1 MRRHLSRPLRWVL
14 VALAFSAL
22 LADCTVGPQDQ
33 PVPVEVPHVTRRATT
48 PISATGVPLT
58 MQAYLLRGDRLVR
71 VERIVP
77 AGKGIEPALS
87 ALALPLSRDEV
98 AQGLRT
104 ALPITTSPMRGR
116 LTESGV
122 ALIGVP
128 QGFDRLSVREQ
139 AAALGQIVFTV
150 TADTLATGVQLVQG
164 NRVLAVPD
172 PTGELLTRPLTRNDY
187 VALTPGAR

>member
-1 MRRHLSRPLRWVL
+1 MRAAVLGIAVTAL
-14 VALAFSAL
+14 VAA
-22 LADCTVGPQDQ
+22 CTVGPQDQ
-33 PVPVEVPHVTRRATT
+33 PVPVEVPRVPRRATT
-48 PISATGVPLT
+48 PVSSTGVPLT

-77 AGKGIEPALS
+77 AGKGIQPALS

-104 ALPITTSPMRGR
+104 ALPITTAPMQGR

-139 AAALGQIVFTV
+139 AAALGQVVFTV
-150 TADTLATGVQLVQG
+150 TADTLATGIQLVQG

-172 PTGELLTRPLTRNDY
+172 PSGELLTRPLTRNDY
-187 VALTPGAR
+187 VSLTPAAG